1 MNKSQALVSRF
12 VISRGDQLTDN
23 LAAIACGVVVLSLLA
38 QISIPLPWTPVPITG
53 QTFGVALI
61 ALMWGFKRGF
71 ASVLSYLLLGASGL
85 PIFASGKAGVGGPT
99 TGYLFGMLAGAL
111 VMGTLSDR
119 GFGGGGFTK
128 SFRKAL
134 LASYLGSACVF
145 LFGLAGL
152 SFFIPRE
159 ALLTAGLYPF
169 LFGDLLKNTLAAT
182 LVAQSEKYFVR

>member
-12 VISRGDQLTDN
+12 TYN
-23 LAAIACGVVVLSLLA
+23 LAAIASGVVVLSLLA
-38 QISIPLPWTPVPITG
+38 QVSIPLPWTPVPITG

-85 PIFASGKAGVGGPT
+85 PIFAAGKAGIGGPT

-119 GFGGGGFTK
+119 GFTK
-128 SFRKAL
+128 TFRKAL
-134 LASYLGSACVF
+134 LASYLGSVCVF
-145 LFGLAGL
+145 FFGLVGL

-182 LVAQSEKYFVR
+182 LVTQSEKYFVR

>member
-12 VISRGDQLTDN
+12 VVSRGNQLTDN
-23 LAAIACGVVVLSLLA
+23 LAAVTCGVVVLSLLA
-38 QISIPLPWTPVPITG
+38 QVSIPLPWTPVPITG

-85 PIFASGKAGVGGPT
+85 PIFAAGKAGIGGPT

-111 VMGTLSDR
+111 VMGTFSDR
-119 GFGGGGFTK
+119 GYTK

-134 LASYLGSACVF
+134 FASYLGSVCVF
-145 LFGLAGL
+145 FFGLVGL

-169 LFGDLLKNTLAAT
+169 LFGDLLKNTLAAL
-182 LVAQSEKYFVR
+182 LVTQSEKYLVR

>member
-12 VISRGDQLTDN
+12 VVSRGNQITYN

-38 QISIPLPWTPVPITG
+38 QVSIPLPWTPVPITG

-85 PIFASGKAGVGGPT
+85 PIFAGGKAGIGGPT

-119 GFGGGGFTK
+119 GFSGGFTK

-145 LFGLAGL
+145 FFGLVGL

-182 LVAQSEKYFVR
+182 LVTQSEKYFVR